1 MVGAVVH
8 SEASQQMY
16 ISNQQPGED
25 NMFSKSTIAAAIA
38 TVLTAVAFNAS
49 AQQLPAGY
57 PADYAKIVDGAK
69 NEGKLVV
76 YAATDTKA
84 AEPLIKDF
92 NTLYPDVKVEYNDM
106 NSTEIYN
113 RFISEVAAGG
123 ATADV
128 LWSSAM
134 DLQIKLVSDGYGL
147 QYKTQE
153 LSALPPWAQMNN
165 TAYGTTFEP
174 AVFVYNKRQVTAD
187 EVPQTHA
194 DFAKLLTSKTD
205 KFKDK
210 VITYDIEKSGVGF
223 MFITQDLRVNDAK
236 FWDLAK
242 ALGAV
247 SVRVQS
253 STGTMLERVSSGENL
268 LGYNV
273 LGSYALVRAKKDPN
287 LGVVVPKDY
296 TLVLSRV
303 EFISK
308 TAKHPNAAKLW
319 IDYILSKRG
328 QTIIANDSKLYA
340 IRGDVTGETTSAEL
354 TKEIGNGLK
363 PLQVNV
369 MMLQYMDQT
378 RRLAFLKQWK
388 EAAGKK

>member
-1 MVGAVVH
+1 MK
-8 SEASQQMY
+8 
-16 ISNQQPGED
+16 
-25 NMFSKSTIAAAIA
+25 FSRKILA
-38 TVLTAVAFNAS
+38 TAFTTAFAAVALHAS
-49 AQQLPAGY
+49 AQVPAGY
-57 PADYAKIVDGAK
+57 PADYAAIVDAAK
-69 NEGKLVV
+69 KEGKLVV

-92 NTLYPDVKVEYNDM
+92 NAMYPDVKVEYNDM

-113 RFISEVAAGG
+113 RYISEVAAGG

-134 DLQIKLVSDGYGL
+134 DLQIKLVNDGYGL
-147 QYKTQE
+147 QYKTPE
-153 LSALPPWAQMNN
+153 LSNLPFWAAMNN
-165 TAYGTTFEP
+165 TAYGSTFEP
-174 AVFVYNKRQVTAD
+174 AVIVYNKRQVTGD
-187 EVPQTHA
+187 EIPKTHA
-194 DFAKLLTSKTD
+194 DFAKLLTTKTD

-223 MFITQDLRVNDAK
+223 MFITQDLRVNDK
-236 FWDLAK
+236 FWDVAK

-287 LGVVVPKDY
+287 IGVVIPKDY

-303 EFISK
+303 QFISK

-319 IDYILSKRG
+319 IDDILSKRG
-328 QTIIANDSKLYA
+328 QTIISNDSKLYS
-340 IRGDVTGETTSAEL
+340 IRNDVHGETSSVEL
-354 TKEIGNGLK
+354 TKEIGSGLK

-369 MMLQYMDQT
+369 MMLQYMDQKK
-378 RRLAFLKQWK
+378 RLEFMKQWK
-388 EAAGKK
+388 EAMAKQ